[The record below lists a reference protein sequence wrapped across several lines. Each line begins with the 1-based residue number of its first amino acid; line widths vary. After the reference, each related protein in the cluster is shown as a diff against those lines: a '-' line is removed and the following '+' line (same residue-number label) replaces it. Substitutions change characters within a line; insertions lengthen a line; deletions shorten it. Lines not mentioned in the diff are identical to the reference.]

1 MSKSEVERR
10 NAEVLTM
17 STMTNDPRLKAMLE
31 EENGDL
37 NNFEIFNKGMIS
49 YSGKENIDGFVTVLN
64 LFLRIMILKNNYPTV
79 INVNDSS

>member
-1 MSKSEVERR
+1 
-10 NAEVLTM
+10 M